1 MPDPGSRQVS
11 GARRTPSSDRGAA
24 LVPLIVATGV
34 LLLVIS
40 AVVNLVVFQYGKG
53 VVRSALDE
61 GAPVEQASRSTT
73 GTFECEARANNVLS
87 DLLGGQMGT
96 GVHVACVDDGTRMI
110 ATATVHFDGWFG
122 SVTDY
127 DTTLVAPATRETR
140 RDDRDPPR
148 SIPLAV
154 GLLLLPVVI
163 VVLSIPPWPERQSIA
178 TSAACA
184 SSLLYATAPNA
195 AAGAA
200 IADDAVHQTANNYGI
215 DNLTLELTGEWCR
228 GCEVTARVTVT
239 IPAIRVPFAG
249 TVGSFEWTATSTA
262 RIDDYR
268 SISPSD
274 AP

>member
-40 AVVNLVVFQYGKG
+40 AVVNLIVFQYGKG

-61 GAPVEQASRSTT
+61 GARAGSRSTT

-127 DTTLVAPATRETR
+127 DTTLVASATRETR
-140 RDDRDPPR
+140 
-148 SIPLAV
+148 
-154 GLLLLPVVI
+154 
-163 VVLSIPPWPERQSIA
+163 
-178 TSAACA
+178 
-184 SSLLYATAPNA
+184 
-195 AAGAA
+195 
-200 IADDAVHQTANNYGI
+200 
-215 DNLTLELTGEWCR
+215 
-228 GCEVTARVTVT
+228 
-239 IPAIRVPFAG
+239 
-249 TVGSFEWTATSTA
+249 
-262 RIDDYR
+262 
-268 SISPSD
+268 
-274 AP
+274 